1 MIIILQAMKLGQR
14 FAITYI
20 RTKFK
25 LLSAI
30 SKKKAAQQ
38 AFELFCTPPTR
49 DRKTLPAIFNNA
61 EKIRFAFGEYDIV
74 GYRWNKGGKRKVLI
88 LHGFESSAINFEV
101 YVQPFMQKG
110 YEVLAFDAPA
120 HGCSSGKKITAIVY
134 RDLIKYIDQ
143 HYGPIQSWMG
153 HSLGGFVLSLA
164 LSETP
169 HDENYRA
176 VFIAPS
182 AETSSAITSFLQ
194 FLRLHDEKVRKE
206 FENHI
211 EQLSGHTV
219 SWFTISRAM
228 KHIKAKTLWLHD
240 EDDVVTPFEDAVKV
254 SVENYPNL
262 QFVFTKGLGHSRIYR
277 DPEVVRK
284 VVDFL

>member
-1 MIIILQAMKLGQR
+1 MKLAQR

-25 LLSAI
+25 FLSAI
-30 SKKKAAQQ
+30 SKKKAALQ

-49 DRKTLPAIFNNA
+49 DRKILPGIFNNA
-61 EKIRFAFGEYDIV
+61 ETIRFTLNEYDIV
-74 GYRWNKGGKRKVLI
+74 GYRWNKGERRRVLI
-88 LHGFESSAINFEV
+88 LHGFESTAINFEA
-101 YVQPFMQKG
+101 YIQPFISKG

-120 HGCSSGKKITAIVY
+120 HGHSSGKTITAIVY
-134 RDLIKYIDQ
+134 RDLIKYINQ
-143 HYGPIQSWMG
+143 HYGPIQSYMG

-164 LSETP
+164 LAEMP
-169 HDENYRA
+169 HDESYRA

-182 AETSSAITSFLQ
+182 AETSSAITNFFQ
-194 FLRLHDEKVRKE
+194 FLRLNDQVRKE
-206 FENHI
+206 FDNHI
-211 EQLSGHTV
+211 EHLSGHPV

-228 KHIKAKTLWLHD
+228 KHIKAKILWLHD
-240 EDDVVTPFEDAVKV
+240 EGDVITPFKDALKVKA
-254 SVENYPNL
+254 ENYPNL

-277 DPEVVRK
+277 DPEVIRK